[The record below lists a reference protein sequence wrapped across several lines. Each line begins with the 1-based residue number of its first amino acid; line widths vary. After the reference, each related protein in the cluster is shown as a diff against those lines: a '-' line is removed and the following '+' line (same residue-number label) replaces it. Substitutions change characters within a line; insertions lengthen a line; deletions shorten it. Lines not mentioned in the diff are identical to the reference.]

1 MQAVG
6 QVFGLLFAAIV
17 ALSSDTAASQSTL
30 PCPATATAEQC
41 AEHWAYVAALVAP
54 APLQPGW
61 TIQANWPDLSVH
73 GAAVTY
79 RENVVRPTG
88 NGP

>member
-1 MQAVG
+1 MQAIG
-6 QVFGLLFAAIV
+6 QVFGLLFAAVV
-17 ALSSDTAASQSTL
+17 ALSASAQALPTL

-61 TIQANWPDLSVH
+61 TTQANWPDLSVH

-79 RENVVRPTG
+79 RENIVRPIG